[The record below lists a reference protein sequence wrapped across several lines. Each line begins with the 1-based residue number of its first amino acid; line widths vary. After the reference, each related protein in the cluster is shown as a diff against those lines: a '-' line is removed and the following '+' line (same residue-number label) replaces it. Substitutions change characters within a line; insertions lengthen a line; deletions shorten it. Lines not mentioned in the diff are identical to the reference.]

1 MRTAVEIADR
11 EGLEALSM
19 RRVGAELGCA
29 AMSLYGYVANKEEL
43 LELLADHVLG
53 TLPEVDASGPWDEAI
68 VDFFAALHV
77 LLLEHPAVAQV
88 VTQRPTS
95 GPNTQRHGEHALAV
109 LRDGG
114 LPDRL
119 AVECFIALSCYTIG
133 AALYTAARSSA
144 PTENPE
150 WIGFGS
156 LPVDDPATMKPL
168 RAHLAARASREQV
181 RSGLEHL
188 VRGYAADTVSR

>member
-1 MRTAVEIADR
+1 MSTAVEIADR

-19 RRVGAELGCA
+19 RRVGSELGCA

-43 LELLADHVLG
+43 LERLADHVLG
-53 TLPEVDASGPWDEAI
+53 QLPAVDSDRPWQDAI
-68 VDFFAALHV
+68 VDFFASLHD

-95 GPNTQRHGEHALAV
+95 GPNTRHHGEQALAV
-109 LRDGG
+109 LRGGG

-119 AVECFIALSCYTIG
+119 AVEAFIALSCYTIG
-133 AALYTAARSSA
+133 AALYTGARTAAR
-144 PTENPE
+144 TENPD
-150 WIGFGS
+150 WVGFGS
-156 LPVDDPATMKPL
+156 LPVDDPAVLADL
-168 RAHLAARASREQV
+168 RPHLAARAGREQV

-188 VRGYAADTVSR
+188 VRGYAADT